1 MGERRPAVSTNH
13 YTYQVSWS
21 PEDGEYVG
29 TVAEFP
35 SLSWLDADEQAAF
48 AGIRRLVDD
57 VVEQMVAEG
66 SPPPDSLADRNYSG
80 KFVVRLTPARHRTL
94 AIKAAQSGV
103 SMNRLVSDTLA
114 AQ

>member
-1 MGERRPAVSTNH
+1 MSTNH

-21 PEDGEYVG
+21 PEDREYVG

-35 SLSWLDADEQAAF
+35 SVSWLDADEQAAF
-48 AGIRRLVDD
+48 AGIRRRGGYVVD
-57 VVEQMVAEG
+57 QMVAEG
-66 SPPPDSLADRNYSG
+66 SPRPESLADRNYSG
-80 KFVVRLTPARHRTL
+80 RFVVRLTPARHRAL

-114 AQ
+114 AR

>member
-1 MGERRPAVSTNH
+1 MTNH

-21 PEDGEYVG
+21 PEDAEFVG

-35 SLSWLDADEQAAF
+35 SLSWLDADEHAAF

-57 VVEQMVAEG
+57 VVTQLTAEG
-66 SPPPDSLADRNYSG
+66 STPPEALADRNYSG
-80 KFVVRLTPARHRTL
+80 KFVVRLTPARHRALVIEAAL
-94 AIKAAQSGV
+94 AGV

-114 AQ
+114 AR

>member
-1 MGERRPAVSTNH
+1 VSTNH

-35 SLSWLDADEQAAF
+35 SLSWLDADERAVF

-57 VVEQMVAEG
+57 VVAQMVAEG
-66 SPPPDSLADRNYSG
+66 SPLPSSLADRNYSG
-80 KFVVRLTPARHRTL
+80 KFVVRVTPARHRAL

-114 AQ
+114 AR

>member
-1 MGERRPAVSTNH
+1 MSTNH

-48 AGIRRLVDD
+48 AGIGRLVDD
-57 VVEQMVAEG
+57 VVAQMVAEG
-66 SPPPDSLADRNYSG
+66 SPPPDSLADRSYSG
-80 KFVVRLTPARHRTL
+80 KFVVRLTPARHRAL
-94 AIKAAQSGV
+94 AIRAAQAGV

-114 AQ
+114 SR

>member
-1 MGERRPAVSTNH
+1 MNTNH

-57 VVEQMVAEG
+57 VVAQMVAEG
-66 SPPPDSLADRNYSG
+66 SPLPESLADRNYSG
-80 KFVVRLTPARHRTL
+80 KFVVRLTPARHRAL

-114 AQ
+114 AR

>member
-1 MGERRPAVSTNH
+1 MSAHH

-21 PEDGEYVG
+21 PEDDEFVG

-66 SPPPDSLADRNYSG
+66 AAPPDSLADRHYSG
-80 KFVVRLTPARHRTL
+80 RFVVRLTPARHRTL
-94 AIKAAQSGV
+94 AIKAAQLGV

-114 AQ
+114 AH

>member
-1 MGERRPAVSTNH
+1 MSTNH

-66 SPPPDSLADRNYSG
+66 SPPPGSLADRNYSER
-80 KFVVRLTPARHRTL
+80 FVVRLTPARHRTL

-103 SMNRLVSDTLA
+103 SMNRLVSDILA